1 MSEELKIDRG
11 VPQGET
17 LSPFLFILAIDPLLN
32 TIQYDENI
40 KGVKCGTKKVKVM
53 AYADDLVLI
62 SETKEDLEKMLKHV
76 RRYEKASNAKLNEK
90 KSQLLSF
97 GNEVIDKIGDIVQ
110 CKSEDKV
117 RHLGFF
123 FNKDG
128 LINNIDEIL
137 EKILKKLKIL
147 RNLYPNFTTRINIWK
162 GYAISSLLYQSE
174 VIAITKNQVEHF
186 ERIEKWFLF
195 QGNLNDVEVNSIDD
209 LKNTFSKISLQRL
222 ALPTKYGGMNLRRIE
237 DVFSASKTKVLM
249 RAIQDHGKMK
259 PCNILLFERSGFY
272 LKEGGKD
279 IVHPFYLVELKTRNF
294 SLQ

>member
-32 TIQYDENI
+32 TIQNDEGI
-40 KGVKCGTKKVKVM
+40 KGVNCAGKRVKVM
-53 AYADDLVLI
+53 AYADDLVLL
-62 SETKEDLEKMLKHV
+62 SETKEDLEKMLEHV
-76 RRYEKASNAKLNEK
+76 KTYEKASNAKLNEK

-97 GNEVIDKIGDIVQ
+97 GNEVIDMIGEIEQ
-110 CKSEDKV
+110 CKPQERV

-128 LINNIDEIL
+128 LINNIDEIT
-137 EKILKKLKIL
+137 EKIYKKLKIL

-174 VIAITKNQVEHF
+174 VIVITKKQVEQF
-186 ERIEKWFLF
+186 EQIEKWFLF
-195 QGNLNDVEVNSIDD
+195 QGNLNDDEVKSIDD
-209 LKNTFSKISLQRL
+209 LSNTFSKISLQRL
-222 ALPTKYGGMNLRRIE
+222 AQPKKYGGMNLRRIE
-237 DVFSASKTKVLM
+237 DVFSASKTKALM

-272 LKEGGKD
+272 LEGGND
-279 IVHPFYLVELKTRNF
+279 IVHCASILPCRRKHKKV
-294 SLQ
+294 Q